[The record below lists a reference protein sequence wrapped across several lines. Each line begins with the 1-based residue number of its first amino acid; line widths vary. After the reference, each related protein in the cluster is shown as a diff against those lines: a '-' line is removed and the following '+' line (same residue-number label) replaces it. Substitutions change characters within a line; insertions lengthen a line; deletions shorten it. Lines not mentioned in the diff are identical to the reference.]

1 MLKTVLGVRKQT
13 SKFACRLETCREPII
28 IYILTMIYKYYKR
41 ISNID
46 VKRILHSAFITDCK
60 LYNDNYKSCIS
71 NILKTYNIIGLKF
84 DSFKIETIDFTRKL
98 KEYYHVKDID
108 KLEKIG
114 KKEIDSKLDFYTSIR

>member
-13 SKFACRLETCREPII
+13 SNFACRLETCREPIT
-28 IYILTMIYKYYKR
+28 IYILTMIHKYYKR

-46 VKRILHSAFITDCK
+46 DKRILHSAFITDCK

-71 NILKTYNIIGLKF
+71 NIHKTYNIIGLKF
-84 DSFKIETIDFTRKL
+84 DNFKIETIDFTRKL

-108 KLEKIG
+108 KLEKIE
-114 KKEIDSKLDFYTSIR
+114 KKKK